1 MNPMD
6 LRRGIN
12 KAVDIVVEEL
22 KKMSTQVTNNE

>member
-12 KAVDIVVEEL
+12 KAVELVVEEL
-22 KKMSTQVTNNE
+22 KKMSTTITTNE